1 MDSGAVRCGAVLCTV
16 VGLGLLGFAVRES
29 AVVRRLR
36 RHGLRTWGVV
46 VDNVRTRDSEGGPK
60 WIPVIAFTDR
70 SGYRVEFSPRMHGS
84 GMGLATGR
92 EVEVVYLAADP
103 QIARVRMGRHVVGPL
118 VFLVFGGVVFLG
130 VGVRIALTG

>member
-1 MDSGAVRCGAVLCTV
+1 MNFGAVLCTV
-16 VGLGLLGFAVRES
+16 VGLGLLGFAVQES

-46 VDNVRTRDSEGGPK
+46 VDNVRTRDNSGPQ

-92 EVEVVYLAADP
+92 EVEVVYLPANP
-103 QIARVRMGRHVVGPL
+103 QTARVRMRRHVVGPL

-130 VGVRIALTG
+130 VGVLIALTS

>member
-1 MDSGAVRCGAVLCTV
+1 MDFGAVLCTV
-16 VGLGLLGFAVRES
+16 VGLGLLGVAAREG

-36 RHGLRTWGVV
+36 RHGLRTRGVV
-46 VDNVRTRDSEGGPK
+46 VDNVRTRDSDGPK

-92 EVEVVYLAADP
+92 EVEVVYLATNP
-103 QIARVRMGRHVVGPL
+103 QTARVRMWRHLVGPL

-130 VGVRIALTG
+130 VGVLIALTG